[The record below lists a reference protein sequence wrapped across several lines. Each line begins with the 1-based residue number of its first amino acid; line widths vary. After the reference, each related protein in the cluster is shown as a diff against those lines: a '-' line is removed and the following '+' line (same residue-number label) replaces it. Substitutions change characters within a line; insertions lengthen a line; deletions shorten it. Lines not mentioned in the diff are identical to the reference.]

1 MSYPISNPFFMAK
14 IILEPG
20 EVFEHFHS
28 ESSQTVL
35 LEGRVQMAFGEKMI
49 PLVVNQAVNVPAQQS
64 HTLTNSGATDAVV
77 WCTH

>member
-1 MSYPISNPFFMAK
+1 MSYPISNPFCMAK

-35 LEGRVQMAFGEKMI
+35 LEGRVQMTFGSHHLS
-49 PLVVNQAVNVPAQQS
+49 LVQNEVVPVPAHQS
-64 HTLTNSGATDAVV
+64 HTLTNVGLTEAVV
-77 WCTH
+77 WCSH